1 MGQGTTRRVN
11 GNARRGG
18 ACCLIQ
24 VRLVRSRF
32 SGKRV
37 VRVLVI
43 RLIDV
48 GVSMTWIRDGVGM
61 RGHLWNG
68 QGVSLFTDV
77 LTRWMEGRCDGG
89 GTLSDDTHHTTGGVR
104 QVEGGT
110 CATELIADDLEEEIV
125 LGDGQGAS
133 IAFHPANVI
142 VSHERHFHVSR
153 NGFLLGREGRCLSK
167 NRGHLEV
174 LLRGFGFLGVGE
186 AGRKAGKRYIES
198 GRGR

>member
-77 LTRWMEGRCDGG
+77 LTRWMEGRRNGR
-89 GTLSDDTHHTTGGVR
+89 GTLSHHTHHTTRRVR
-104 QVEGGT
+104 QIKRGT
-110 CATELIADDLEEEIV
+110 CATELIADDLEEQIV
-125 LGDGQGAS
+125 LSNGEGAS
-133 IAFHPANVI
+133 IAFHPANVV

-153 NGFLLGREGRCLSK
+153 NGFLLGREGRCLSED
-167 NRGHLEV
+167 RGHLEV
-174 LLRGFGFLGVGE
+174 LFSGGGFLGGRVE
-186 AGRKAGKRYIES
+186 AGDG
-198 GRGR
+198 GR